1 MPATKQSHFKKPKGQ
16 SFSTIRV
23 DIEYHHKK
31 LQDFVQTHLHMFI
44 VYLVWWFSKYFHLKV
59 CPWFGTSLI
68 ISMCFQSEAVL
79 LQIRPYICREATDN
93 CQWQREVHNVS
104 GSCESPVYSP
114 PHVSRITFY
123 LSQTS
128 NYISICHTSHTA
140 SFIYCSNVWKTV
152 ISKSPSGHNVM
163 CHRLDCS
170 MNNAQKDWWYFWSF

>member
-1 MPATKQSHFKKPKGQ
+1 MPATKQSHFKKPKEQ
-16 SFSTIRV
+16 SFSTIKV
-23 DIEYHHKK
+23 DIEYSISSQKASRWC
-31 LQDFVQTHLHMFI
+31 TNTCTY
-44 VYLVWWFSKYFHLKV
+44 VYLAWWFSKYFHLKV
-59 CPWFGTSLI
+59 CPWFRTSLI
-68 ISMCFQSEAVL
+68 ISMCLQSEAVL

-93 CQWQREVHNVS
+93 CQWQREVHNVR

-152 ISKSPSGHNVM
+152 ISKSTSGHNVM

-170 MNNAQKDWWYFWSF
+170 MNNAQKDCWCFWSF